1 MKRISKHEMWCTL
14 RYYGAWS
21 GENETYIKGWQ
32 NAANMAK
39 SINLHECE
47 YAAYSITGEDDNG
60 NVVASTPLLW
70 LRFGIRISDESVPAD
85 QRERVLACL

>member
-1 MKRISKHEMWCTL
+1 MKRISKHAMMCTL
-14 RYYGAWS
+14 RYIGAWS
-21 GENETYIKGWQ
+21 GENEAYVRGWQ

-39 SINLHECE
+39 SINRHECE

-60 NVVASTPLLW
+60 NVIASTPLLW
-70 LRFGIRISDESVPAD
+70 LRFGERICDESVPTD